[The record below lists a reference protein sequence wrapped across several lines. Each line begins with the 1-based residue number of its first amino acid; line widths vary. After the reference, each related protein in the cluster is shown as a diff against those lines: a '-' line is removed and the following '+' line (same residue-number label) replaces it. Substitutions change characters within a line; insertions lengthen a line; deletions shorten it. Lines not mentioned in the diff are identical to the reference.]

1 MFNRR
6 ISTRDASPLGA
17 GGPCDNVQMLLSH
30 LERFAHAGQNDAA
43 LHHGISALATPSLT
57 ARYAAA
63 NPITRRR
70 FDTVLRETERA
81 AGAGAAILM
90 GRDGKRDAATIAAAR
105 FLGKNVAESL
115 RKLEN
120 LLTPRAG

>member
-17 GGPCDNVQMLLSH
+17 GGPFDTVRMLLSQ
-30 LERFAHAGQNDAA
+30 LDGFAPAEQNDAA
-43 LHHGISALATPSLT
+43 SHHSISALATPSLT

-70 FDTVLRETERA
+70 FDAVLRETERTA
-81 AGAGAAILM
+81 EAGA
-90 GRDGKRDAATIAAAR
+90 
-105 FLGKNVAESL
+105 
-115 RKLEN
+115 
-120 LLTPRAG
+120 